1 MAASHESGDVMRAQ
15 VLFGLATL
23 IAVAAGACGSSKN
36 AASSGDTGAVGGAG
50 NASGSAALIG
60 GTSAGGA
67 GQIGGATASAGTATT
82 GAGGSGAAGAGSS
95 NAAGGSGGQAVV
107 VTNPNANIKLTQQ
120 AQVID
125 GFGVST
131 SWLSA
136 PDASIR
142 TSVYDALFSVTKGA
156 GLSLIRNRIP
166 FRENPNNGL
175 DDKFINKNADGT
187 YQTTTNADGSKTFSL
202 NWDNWDLDGT
212 QTMISAVKAAGADY
226 QVTRFMSTPWTPPN
240 NATSKWKVSD
250 AQHTIDYAMAPEVGG
265 ALDPSHYADYA
276 DVLADYA
283 LGYKAKMGVDL
294 TLLSLQNEP
303 NFQCSYESA
312 DWSAD
317 QLHAFLVTLSTE
329 FTKKGVF
336 TQLPNLHIIAPEFQ
350 NVADTLV
357 APILAD
363 SATSALMGAVGVHQY
378 EFGTN
383 NQDSYAPDLLSASLT
398 AGKHLWMTEWST
410 AAWANDTS
418 ITDALILAKLVH
430 QDFTVGSFSAFNYW
444 WAWSTGNSALV
455 VINGTTVTV
464 PKRLYALGNFSRFVR
479 SGWHRVTTTAGP
491 AANIYLS
498 AFEAAAGDQVAIVAI
513 NTGTSVATLPLTVD
527 AGTLGTL
534 TQYRTSATENLAKV
548 GTLPGGASVRATLA
562 PASVTT
568 FVAAIQP

>member
-1 MAASHESGDVMRAQ
+1 MRAQ
-15 VLFGLATL
+15 RLFGLATL
-23 IAVAAGACGSSKN
+23 ITVGAGACGSSKN
-36 AASSGDTGAVGGAG
+36 TASSGNTGAVGGNGNVAG
-50 NASGSAALIG
+50 STAIIG

-67 GQIGGATASAGTATT
+67 GQIGGAPGSGGAATT
-82 GAGGSGAAGAGSS
+82 EAGGSGAAGAGGS
-95 NAAGGSGGQAVV
+95 NTAGGAGGPTVV
-107 VTNPNANIKLTQQ
+107 VTNPNANVKLTQP
-120 AQVID
+120 AQLID

-136 PDASIR
+136 PDVSIR

-187 YQTTTNADGSKTFSL
+187 YQAATNADGSKTFSL

-212 QTMISAVKAAGADY
+212 QTMLNAIQAAGADY

-240 NATSKWKVSD
+240 NAISKWKVSD

-265 ALDPSHYADYA
+265 ALDPSHYSDYA
-276 DVLADYA
+276 DVLADYV

-312 DWSAD
+312 DWSAE
-317 QLHAFLVTLSTE
+317 QLHTFLGTLRTE

-336 TQLPNLHIIAPEFQ
+336 TRLPNLQIIAPEFQ

-363 SATSALMGAVGVHQY
+363 SATVALIGAVGVHQY

-383 NQDSYAPDLLSASLT
+383 NQNSYTPNLLSASLA

-430 QDFTVGSFSAFNYW
+430 QDFTVGGFSAFNYW

-455 VINGTTVTV
+455 IINGTSVTI

-479 SGWHRVTTTAGP
+479 PGWHRVSTTAS
-491 AANIYLS
+491 ANIYLS
-498 AFEAAAGDQVAIVAI
+498 AFEDAAGAQVAIVAI
-513 NTGTSVATLPLTVD
+513 NTGTTAATLPLSVD
-527 AGTLGTL
+527 AGSLGTL
-534 TQYRTSATENLAKV
+534 TQYRTSATENLANV
-548 GTLPGGASVRATLA
+548 GTLPGGASVSATLA
-562 PASVTT
+562 PSSVTT